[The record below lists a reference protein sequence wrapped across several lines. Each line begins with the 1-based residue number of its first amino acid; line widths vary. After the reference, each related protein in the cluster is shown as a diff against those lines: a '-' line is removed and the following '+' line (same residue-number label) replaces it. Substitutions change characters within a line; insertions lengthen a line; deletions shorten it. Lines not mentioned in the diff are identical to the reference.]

1 MKKSKRESQ
10 KMGDGAKETGPQG
23 EMPSGA
29 MEGGQAEEMPIPS
42 MESQGESNI
51 PEGKLWVE
59 QPGGQMLNRGSGKM
73 PGEGDFTGGSM
84 PEHQEP
90 SEDEGE
96 LENVLVELRVAAPGE
111 PVASLAFS
119 MSQAIPGFEL
129 DTSYDPVPVSPP
141 GRPEGEDL
149 ESGEGLELTEGGFGG
164 ETVIVRG
171 RIDPQRISELESRP
185 EVVKVWKDT
194 PIAPF
199 TTMPVKEIE
208 IGKVAPM
215 EEGLAAPCPFGTCD
229 CTPGVAKGTIADV
242 ANYLGASSLW
252 AHGYKGDGVVVGVVD
267 GGITAHGRPVVAGES
282 PRIHGV
288 TNGYPSNWGT
298 TAAAWGDHGN
308 MCATDVLGMAPD
320 ARIYDIRISNG
331 NAISAALAG
340 FQWAINQHRVDGTP
354 HILTNSWGIFQE
366 SWDPAYARDP
376 NHPFTR
382 KVVEA
387 INEGIIV
394 LFAAGNCGANCPD
407 GRCASDS
414 GPGRSIWGAN
424 SHPAVMTVGAVNLH
438 EQLAGYSSQGPGA
451 LSASKPDFC
460 SITHF
465 RGYFGSDSG
474 TSAATPVTAG
484 IVALMKQAR
493 PALTH
498 AEAKDALIRT
508 AKDIG
513 PAGWDQH
520 SGQGIIRGRAALEA
534 VAPPSAWRPWVPLGG
549 FCTDGV
555 GVSSW
560 GRNRLDCFVIGNDR
574 ALWHKWWAGSAWSG
588 WESLGGHLYSNP
600 AAVSWGPNRI
610 DVFAIGGDHQM
621 WHRWW
626 DGSAWRGWEGLGG
639 FCTDGVG
646 VSSWGPNR
654 LDCFVIGNDRALWHK
669 WWNGSAWSGWESLGG
684 HLYSNPA
691 AVSWG
696 PNRIDVFAIGGDHAM
711 WHKWWNGSAWSGWES
726 LGGFCTDGVGVS
738 AWGDNRLDCFVV
750 GNDRALWHKWWNGS
764 AWSGWESLGGNI
776 YSNPAA
782 VSWGPNRIDVFA
794 LGGDRQMWQRWWG

>member
-1 MKKSKRESQ
+1 MKKSKRERQEMS
-10 KMGDGAKETGPQG
+10 DGADEAGSQG
-23 EMPSGA
+23 EMP
-29 MEGGQAEEMPIPS
+29 GGTMGGGRVNEMPTPN
-42 MESQGESNI
+42 MEQPGESAI
-51 PEGKLWVE
+51 PEGMMWVE
-59 QPGGQMLNRGSGKM
+59 QPGGEMLTRGSGKM
-73 PGEGDFTGGSM
+73 PGEAGYSSSAAPGSQGSSGEEGGM
-84 PEHQEP
+84 Q
-90 SEDEGE
+90 D
-96 LENVLVELRVAAPGE
+96 VLIELRVSEADERAG
-111 PVASLAFS
+111 AMNYAMGLSL
-119 MSQAIPGFEL
+119 PGFEL
-129 DTSYDPVPVSPP
+129 DTSYDPVPVTPAI
-141 GRPEGEDL
+141 GPEGAEEDF
-149 ESGEGLELTEGGFGG
+149 GKGLERAEADYGGA
-164 ETVIVRG
+164 TVIVRG
-171 RIDPQRISELESRP
+171 RIDPQRITELEARP
-185 EVVKVWKDT
+185 DVVKVWKDT

-199 TTMPVKEIE
+199 TAMPVEEIE

-215 EEGLAAPCPFGTCD
+215 DEGLAAPCPFGTCD
-229 CTPGVAKGTIADV
+229 CTPGVAKGTMADV
-242 ANYLGASSLW
+242 ANYLGASGLW

-267 GGITAHGRPVVAGES
+267 GGITAHGRPVVAGET
-282 PRIHGV
+282 PRINGV
-288 TNGYPSNWGT
+288 TNGFPANWGT

-331 NAISAALAG
+331 NAISAALSG
-340 FQWAINQHRVDGTP
+340 FQWAINQHRTDGTP

-366 SWDPAYARDP
+366 NWDPGYARDP

-407 GRCASDS
+407 GRCSSDN

-424 SHPAVMTVGAVNLH
+424 SHPAVMTVGAVNLR
-438 EQLAGYSSQGPGA
+438 EELAGYSSQGPGA
-451 LSASKPDFC
+451 LDARKPDFC
-460 SITHF
+460 AITHF
-465 RGYFGSDSG
+465 RGYFASDSG
-474 TSAATPVTAG
+474 TSAATPITAG
-484 IVALMKQAR
+484 IVALMKQAK
-493 PALTH
+493 PALTQV
-498 AEAKDALIRT
+498 EAKNAFIRT

-520 SGQGIIRGRAALEA
+520 SGHGIIRGRAALEV
-534 VAPPSAWRPWVPLGG
+534 VAPPSAWRGWAPLGG

-560 GRNRLDCFVIGNDR
+560 GRNRLDTFVIGNDR
-574 ALWHKWWAGSAWSG
+574 ALWHKWWNGSAWSG
-588 WESLGGHLYSNP
+588 WESLGGRLYSNP

-626 DGSAWRGWEGLGG
+626 DGAAWRGWEPLGG

-646 VSSWGPNR
+646 VSSWGDNR

-696 PNRIDVFAIGGDHAM
+696 PNRIDVFAIGGDH
-711 WHKWWNGSAWSGWES
+711 
-726 LGGFCTDGVGVS
+726 
-738 AWGDNRLDCFVV
+738 
-750 GNDRALWHKWWNGS
+750 
-764 AWSGWESLGGNI
+764 
-776 YSNPAA
+776 
-782 VSWGPNRIDVFA
+782 
-794 LGGDRQMWQRWWG
+794 QMWQRWWG